1 MITPSKF
8 SDISRGV
15 SLITFETKK
24 SFNDFSKM
32 LNNMFNIP
40 TACHYGKGLNYTFN
54 RDAFFISFRQ
64 NAEVV
69 RF

>member
-1 MITPSKF
+1 MITPDNF
-8 SDISRGV
+8 QLVARGV
-15 SLITFETKK
+15 KLLTFSTKK
-24 SFNDFSKM
+24 DFNLFSSM
-32 LNNMFNIP
+32 MRNGFGIP
-40 TACHYGKGLNYTFN
+40 TLCHYGKGLNYTFN